1 MTIPE
6 KTEEIKDTLCKE
18 LTITENLVINSLVY
32 ADTENNVLF
41 NDLML
46 AALFSLVS
54 HCLT

>member
-6 KTEEIKDTLCKE
+6 KTEEIKDTLCQE